1 MHFIDKDLK
10 FNFIVEETDF
20 QPLFYI
26 LHPHKWLTSKQ
37 GFYVRSRRSQNV

>member
-10 FNFIVEETDF
+10 FNFIVEEETDF

-26 LHPHKWLTSKQ
+26 LHPHKMVDIQARLLCKL
-37 GFYVRSRRSQNV
+37 

>member
-26 LHPHKWLTSKQ
+26 LHPHKMVDIQARFLCKK
-37 GFYVRSRRSQNV
+37 